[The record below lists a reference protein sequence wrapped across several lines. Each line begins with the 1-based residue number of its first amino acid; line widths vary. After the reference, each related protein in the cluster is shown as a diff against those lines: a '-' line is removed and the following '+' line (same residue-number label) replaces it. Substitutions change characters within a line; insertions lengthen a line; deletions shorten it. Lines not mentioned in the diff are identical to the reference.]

1 MCVLCHMVWWK
12 RETDVCGSCGCVSE
26 RRQKIFS
33 PSRVV
38 GGGMLEGFFSK
49 FLLL

>member
-1 MCVLCHMVWWK
+1 MCVLCHM
-12 RETDVCGSCGCVSE
+12 SCGCVSE
-26 RRQKIFS
+26 EAKDFFS

-38 GGGMLEGFFSK
+38 GGGMLEGFVSK